1 MNTNMNMNGRR
12 KRRSV
17 DSKQEELD
25 KMKMVFDNS
34 TLIATEFDL
43 NFENNNNNN
52 NEELLENLH
61 GSFHQCQTK
70 IQNMDLNCEENII
83 LTSWDMMRKMKDN
96 NFCTMPPPPPP
107 NSELISNPTESF
119 IYNFINLKHKKYLL
133 KDKC

>member
-43 NFENNNNNN
+43 NFENDND
-52 NEELLENLH
+52 NEKLLENLH
-61 GSFHQCQTK
+61 GSFHQCRTK

-107 NSELISNPTESF
+107 HSELISNPTESF